1 MEFRP
6 NEKVAKSATL
16 VRRIIENQEK
26 PRLPKSEQD
35 RIDNDNAVK
44 MITLVACLNYAMV
57 DLGSDLE
64 DAGLMKQNIKRN
76 YNIAYRKVVD
86 IHRAFDTM
94 VSKVNKLAGKR
105 YMYLMDKNDQAI
117 HEHIYLQGV
126 ERSYNVV
133 MALCRLINIYYNK
146 IRGRYLYRPL
156 VGIDY
161 VMNMLNF
168 PDIPKHDLDFIID
181 KAVSIE

>member
-1 MEFRP
+1 MEFIT
-6 NEKVAKSATL
+6 NEKVAKKAVL
-16 VRRIIENQEK
+16 VRRIIEKQGE
-26 PRLPKSEQD
+26 PRIPKTEQD
-35 RIDNDNAVK
+35 RIDNNNAVK

-57 DLGSDLE
+57 DLGTDLE

-105 YMYLMDKNDQAI
+105 YTYLMDKNDQAI
-117 HEHIYLQGV
+117 NEHICLQGL

-133 MALCRLINIYYNK
+133 MALCRLINAYYDK

-181 KAVSIE
+181 RAVSIE